1 MRPHPAHNDE
11 ARQIATELAQIART
25 ANVLPGTITQR
36 HTRCGR
42 PGCACQADPPRR
54 HGPYWHWT
62 RKVKNKTVGKYLS
75 QHQADQYQHWIDND
89 RRIRELLA
97 RLEAI
102 GIQRL
107 EADQHHTQTRRSA

>member
-1 MRPHPAHNDE
+1 MRLNPAQRDE
-11 ARQIATELAQIART
+11 ARRIASELAQIART
-25 ANVLPGTITQR
+25 ANVLPGSITQR

-62 RKVKNKTVGKYLS
+62 RKVKNKTVGNYLKKD
-75 QHQADQYQHWIDND
+75 QAAEYQHWIAND
-89 RRIRELLA
+89 RRIRELLT
-97 RLEAI
+97 RLEQI

-107 EADQHHTQTRRSA
+107 QNNQPHD

>member
-1 MRPHPAHNDE
+1 MRLDPAQRQE

-25 ANVLPGTITQR
+25 GQVLPGSITQR

-62 RKVKNKTVGKYLS
+62 RKVKNKTVGGYLS
-75 QHQADQYQHWIDND
+75 HDQATESQRWIDND
-89 RRIRELLA
+89 RRLRELIA

-102 GIQRL
+102 GIECLKAQ
-107 EADQHHTQTRRSA
+107 QHRT